1 MKRLF
6 EWNSPQNVVSWLKK
20 LLILKDECIKR
31 TARVVECPDKHY
43 LIRQN
48 GQSIFM
54 SDQAMKQASRLKK
67 WAGLVLLYTGND
79 IECPALMKYYTLGL
93 LGAKQKKN

>member
-1 MKRLF
+1 
-6 EWNSPQNVVSWLKK
+6 
-20 LLILKDECIKR
+20 
-31 TARVVECPDKHY
+31 
-43 LIRQN
+43 
-48 GQSIFM
+48 M

-93 LGAKQKKN
+93 LGAKQKLIWQKLKTKRNKEPILIKPYRIPYA